1 MANQVPLIN
10 EVGSVEN
17 CAAMSANALVILQR
31 RASEENPVLAIILA
45 QLAEQQRVVADKL
58 AEIEAVM
65 Q

>member
-1 MANQVPLIN
+1 
-10 EVGSVEN
+10 
-17 CAAMSANALVILQR
+17 MSANALVILQR